1 MEGINCLGFKEVVGG
16 LVAKSY
22 LTLVTPR
29 PCSLQGPLSMG
40 LSRQE
45 YWSGLSFPPTGDLP
59 NPGVE
64 FSSPVSPALQPDSI
78 PAASENPRLWFWAKL
93 TKFHTLNISN

>member
-45 YWSGLSFPPTGDLP
+45 YWSGLSFPPPGDLAYPGIKHASPTGGFFTSELPGKP
-59 NPGVE
+59 NSLCP
-64 FSSPVSPALQPDSI
+64 SPNFGSA
-78 PAASENPRLWFWAKL
+78 
-93 TKFHTLNISN
+93 